1 MSWQYKWFFC
11 YLVCLPPLAASL
23 EVRAGLDMDTR
34 ARRSFDVLI
43 LGSGAGG
50 LFAAGAAQMLGQKT
64 ALIDRNDNIGGDCT
78 NSACVPSKALRS
90 AASQGMNLPRAREY
104 MSDTVNLVLR
114 REDPEGVEDRNSNLD
129 LLLVDSC
136 RFISRSEVE
145 VVLKNST
152 ALTLQSAKFIIATGA
167 SPVVPVRLQQESEE
181 AGIPLFTYRSMLSPE
196 SNSRLW
202 GCTLERI
209 LVVGGGAAGCE
220 LAQSLARL
228 QGLHEVHMVA
238 PEILPT
244 EDVRI
249 RDAGLRILEGAGVI
263 YHRARLDRIARNGTL
278 FFDNGQS
285 LPNVDGIV
293 LCIGRSPALNS
304 LHLDQADVAWS
315 SRGVSVFPRSLR
327 SRTNRRVYAV
337 GDCSDAVPL
346 RSRTATHAAWTAFHA
361 VRNAILPKLIWFGSE
376 TLHPCVPRVIYTEP
390 ELACVGLTSRDCIE
404 RYGEGGFQSV
414 AAREIGTDRAD
425 IERSARDTSACFVAL
440 RAEKMTGRI
449 LGASFCGPSAA
460 EMANT
465 IGMAITN
472 HLTVGNL
479 ARSIFSYPS
488 YGYLMHR
495 VALSMHLSNTLGFLE
510 VCGPISSFFSS
521 TIRFTFSLWMSSTA
535 KILCL
540 VAPLMKSVRTRRE
553 WEVRGAVQAVLVTA
567 GIPGVSER
575 LISFSDLQANSTLQE
590 YLSKHMDGL
599 PGPFVLW
606 QKEGC

>member
-1 MSWQYKWFFC
+1 MISHWEWFFC
-11 YLVCLPPLAASL
+11 YLIGVPSLTASL
-23 EVRAGLDMDTR
+23 EVRAGLDTTT
-34 ARRSFDVLI
+34 RRSYDVLI

-104 MSDTVNLVLR
+104 MSDTVNLVLQ
-114 REDPEGVEDRNSNLD
+114 REDPEGVEERNPNLD

-136 RFISRSEVE
+136 HFISRSELE
-145 VVLKNST
+145 VKLKNST
-152 ALTLQSAKFIIATGA
+152 HLILHSSNFIISTGA
-167 SPVVPVRLQQESEE
+167 SPVVPTRLQQELDE
-181 AGIPLFTYRSMLSPE
+181 AGIPLFTYRNMLSPE
-196 SNSRLW
+196 RNSRLW
-202 GCTLERI
+202 GGALERVV
-209 LVVGGGAAGCE
+209 VVGGGASGCE

-249 RDAGLRILEGAGVI
+249 RDAGLRILERAGVI
-263 YHRARLDRIARNGTL
+263 YHRGRLEHIARNGTL
-278 FFDNGQS
+278 FFDNGQG
-285 LPNVDGIV
+285 LANVDGVV
-293 LCIGRSPALNS
+293 LCIGRSPALNLES
-304 LHLDQADVAWS
+304 LKLENANVAWS
-315 SRGVSVFPRSLR
+315 SKGVSVFPRSLR
-327 SRTNRRVYAV
+327 SKTNRRVYAV

-361 VRNAILPKLIWFGSE
+361 VRNAILPALLLCGSE
-376 TLHPCVPRVIYTEP
+376 SLHPSVPRVIYTEP
-390 ELACVGLTSRDCIE
+390 ELSCVGLTSRDCVE
-404 RYGEGGFQSV
+404 RYGERGFQSV
-414 AAREIGTDRAD
+414 AVSETGTDRAD
-425 IERSARDTSACFVAL
+425 MERSARDTRVCFVEL

-449 LGASFCGPSAA
+449 LGASFCGPAA
-460 EMANT
+460 SEMANT

-495 VALSMHLSNTLGFLE
+495 AALSMHLSNTFGFLE
-510 VCGPISSFFSS
+510 VCGPISSFFSK
-521 TIRFTFSLWMSSTA
+521 TARFTFSIWRSSTA
-535 KILCL
+535 KILRL
-540 VAPLMKSVRTRRE
+540 VTPLNKHLRLKRE
-553 WEVRGAVQAVLVTA
+553 WEVRGADQALFVA
-567 GIPGVSER
+567 PAIPGVSER
-575 LISFSDLQANSTLQE
+575 LLSFAALQANATLQE
-590 YLSKHMDGL
+590 CLSRHLNGL
-599 PGPFVLW
+599 PKSFELW